1 MLYFFP
7 AGALR
12 VEECVKLCAVVWVLQ
27 VAELMGYNVINALL
41 WRFDQIGVERYRT
54 VAREA
59 PPIASAFALSKLL
72 VLNRQSGQPWASNDP
87 GFH

>member
-1 MLYFFP
+1 MLQQKTCILNHPQFEFVLYFFP
-7 AGALR
+7 AGAHR
-12 VEECVKLCAVVWVLQ
+12 VEEFVKLCAVVWVLQ

-59 PPIASAFALSKLL
+59 PPSLL
-72 VLNRQSGQPWASNDP
+72 HSLHRNCW
-87 GFH
+87 F